1 MISTQSIN
9 VLLREKVKKGEEW
22 LRGGDCLFRA
32 LGGRGGVDTLSNIKN
47 LVYESGEELSE

>member
-1 MISTQSIN
+1 MAP
-9 VLLREKVKKGEEW
+9 
-22 LRGGDCLFRA
+22 GGDCLFMA